1 MHNPFNSILKK
12 CLIGL
17 ATLGLAATAYAAD
30 NAAVGKWT
38 WSFTPPSGQ
47 EMTQALIIKQDGD
60 KLTGVISARTRETPV
75 EDLQVKGDDL
85 SFKVVRERNG
95 TKTETKYSG
104 KISGDEIKGK
114 IESNFG
120 GQSRTRDW
128 TAKREKK

>member
-12 CLIGL
+12 CLIVV

-38 WSFTPPSGQ
+38 WSFTPPNGQ
-47 EMTQALIIKQDGD
+47 EMTQSLIIKQDGD
-60 KLTGVISARTRETPV
+60 KLTGAITGRNRETPV

-85 SFKVVRERNG
+85 SFKVVRERSG

-114 IESNFG
+114 IESNMG
-120 GQSRTRDW
+120 GQNRSRDW